1 MRLAAKRRS
10 EVYLM
15 KKLLKRIRVARQVR
29 KTSLC
34 AFPGYS
40 Y

>member
-1 MRLAAKRRS
+1 MSA
-10 EVYLM
+10 M
-15 KKLLKRIRVARQVR
+15 NKLLKKIRTARQVR

-34 AFPGYS
+34 AFPGYA